1 MVIINSPFSKPL
13 VGATLALS
21 LLTAAC
27 SPSKPPQGQAG
38 GPPSAIP
45 VKWQT
50 VAARTV
56 IDSTEHIGYLEAKQR
71 VRLAPRI
78 EGRILRIFVNNG
90 DRVAAGD
97 KIVELQPTRE
107 QEDVRAAAAQVNV
120 ERANLN
126 ATQADLR
133 AAQSERARAAAQV
146 EEARA
151 NLARADAEV
160 ENNRAEL
167 ELADKNYERSVF
179 LVEEGAQPQQ
189 TLDDRTR
196 DLNTRRAQLASQ
208 VKARDATRESFNA
221 SLKSLQAADTRVE
234 QALANVDSQRAA
246 VSRAEGQLG
255 VSSQTLSFNTVTAP
269 INGVVGD
276 FPVKVGDFVEVGD
289 ELTTIADNQTLE
301 LRINIPT
308 LYRAQLRVGLPVEL
322 TSADKKSKVRG
333 QITSIAPNAND
344 PTQTILAKATFR
356 NDGNL
361 QDREYVTVQVIWD
374 RQPGVLIPTT
384 AVNRIGGQA
393 FVFVA
398 QQGENKEGKPALV
411 AKQKPVV
418 LGSIQGQEYAVRSGI
433 KAGERVITT
442 GLLNLQDG
450 VPIAEEA
457 LTSEK

>member
-1 MVIINSPFSKPL
+1 M
-13 VGATLALS
+13 GTTLALS

-27 SPSKPPQGQAG
+27 SPSQPPQGQAGGPG

-50 VAARTV
+50 VATRTV
-56 IDSTEHIGYLEAKQR
+56 IDSTEFIGELQAKQI

-78 EGRILRIFVNNG
+78 EGRILRIFVENG

-97 KIVELQPTRE
+97 RIVELQPTRE
-107 QEDVRAAAAQVNV
+107 EEDVRAAAAQVNI
-120 ERANLN
+120 EKANLN

-133 AAQSERARAAAQV
+133 AAQAERARSAAQV

-151 NLARADAEV
+151 NLARADADV
-160 ENNRAEL
+160 QNNQAEL
-167 ELADKNYERSVF
+167 ELAQKNHERSIF

-208 VKARDATRESFNA
+208 IRARDSSRESLNA
-221 SLKSLQAADTRVE
+221 SLKALEAADTRVE
-234 QALANVDSQRAA
+234 QSLANVDSQRAT

-289 ELTTIADNQTLE
+289 QLTTITDNQTFD
-301 LRINIPT
+301 LRINVPT
-308 LYRAQLRVGLPVEL
+308 ERRAQLRVGLPVEIVN
-322 TSADKKSKVRG
+322 ADGKSGVRG
-333 QITSIAPNAND
+333 QITFISPNVNN
-344 PTQTILAKATFR
+344 TNQTILTKATFR

-361 QDREYVTVQVIWD
+361 RDSQYVRAQVIWD

-384 AVNRIGGQA
+384 AITRIGGQS

-398 QQGENKEGKPALV
+398 QQGENPEGKPALV
-411 AKQKPVV
+411 AKQKPIT

-433 KAGERVITT
+433 KAGERVIIS

-450 VPIAEEA
+450 VPIAEES